1 MTTAK
6 RYNSWHQ
13 FILYCGKASAVL
25 VLMVLATTSNSSAQF
40 PTEPPP
46 PGELRP
52 LEFPD
57 FREAT
62 LDNGLRLI
70 VVENDRLPIV
80 SVSLNLH
87 AGSRYDPLGRE
98 GLADMVAELL
108 TKGTET
114 RSADQIA
121 EEIESV
127 GASLTAGA
135 GTDFFGIAST
145 VMSDHVEL
153 AFELMGDVLL
163 NSTFLEE
170 ELELA
175 RTRFLSTLRVE
186 QSDPN
191 ALATRYFARE
201 IYGNHPYGRR
211 ESLISLSSITGDDVR
226 QFADSRLLPGGGL
239 LVLAGD
245 ITLDEARELAGEYL
259 GEWQGTADAPTNI
272 LTPPHKATEILLVHR
287 PGADQSSIR
296 AGNLALMPGDDLFYS
311 ATLANQVLGGGA
323 DARLFDI
330 LREQHGWTYGAYS
343 GIARRLDQ
351 GFFQA
356 NTEVGTP
363 VTDSALTEIMVQ
375 LRRIGSE
382 VVPDSELVAAKGF
395 LVGSFPLTIQ
405 TPQQVARQVGQVRLL
420 NLGEDYLES
429 YRERLAAVDTPDLM
443 AAAQQ
448 VIKPDSTVIVV
459 VGDGEAI
466 YEKLLAIAPVNIIDV
481 DGNPLTPADLAP
493 PTEAPEYDVRQLG
506 THRESFQISV
516 QGNVMGYQISEMIVS
531 GESIVSKASLAIPMV
546 GVNQETTLSI
556 DPTTM
561 MPTAYDQVGMVMGQT
576 VETHLVYEGGRVT
589 GTMQSP
595 TQTGAIE
602 TVNVDTTLSE
612 AVAEVSTLQALLPAL
627 PLVPGT
633 TLTYSAFSA
642 SDGGNTTVTLRVSDP
657 EEVTVPAG
665 TFTAYRVDVTGGEV
679 SFAIH
684 VSVETPRRIIKRALP
699 QPPLT
704 FELVGGQ

>member
-6 RYNSWHQ
+6 RYFSWQ
-13 FILYCGKASAVL
+13 QLRRSCGKMS
-25 VLMVLATTSNSSAQF
+25 LALALIALTITSSVNAQF

-70 VVENDRLPIV
+70 VVENNRLPIV
-80 SVSLNLH
+80 SISLNLH
-87 AGSRYDPLGRE
+87 AGSRYDPPGRE

-108 TKGTET
+108 TKGTEART
-114 RSADQIA
+114 AEQIA

-127 GASLTAGA
+127 GANLSAGA
-135 GTDFFGIAST
+135 GSDFLGIAST

-153 AFELMGDVLL
+153 AFELMGDILL

-170 ELELA
+170 ELEIA

-191 ALATRYFARE
+191 ALATRYFAKE
-201 IYGNHPYGRR
+201 IYGDHPYGRR
-211 ESLISLSSITGDDVR
+211 ESLISLSSLTREDVQ
-226 QFADSRLLPGGGL
+226 QFASSRLLPDGGL

-245 ITLDEARELAGEYL
+245 ITLDEARGFAQEYL
-259 GEWQGTADAPTNI
+259 GAWQGFAVAPENI
-272 LTPPHKATEILLVHR
+272 ATPALKATEIVLVHR

-311 ATLANQVLGGGA
+311 ATVANRVLGGGS
-323 DARLFDI
+323 DARLFAI

-363 VTDSALTEIMVQ
+363 VTDSALTEMMVQ

-382 VVPDSELVAAKGF
+382 IVPDSEMVAAKGF
-395 LVGSFPLTIQ
+395 LVGSFPLSIQ
-405 TPQQVARQVGQVRLL
+405 TPQQVAGQVAQVRLL

-429 YRERLAAVDTPDLM
+429 YRERLAAVEPPELM

-448 VIKPDSTVIVV
+448 VIKPDSTTIVV
-459 VGDGEAI
+459 VGDGQVI
-466 YEKLLAIAPVNIIDV
+466 YDKLLAIASVRIIDV
-481 DGNPLTPADLAP
+481 DGNALTPADLAP
-493 PTEAPEYDVRQLG
+493 PTEAPEYDVRQLV
-506 THRESFQISV
+506 TSRDSFQIAL
-516 QGNVMGYQISEMIVS
+516 QGNVMGYQVSEMLVS
-531 GESIVSKASLAIPMV
+531 DDALVSKSTLAIPMA
-546 GVNQETTLSI
+546 GINQETTLSI
-556 DPTTM
+556 DPSTM
-561 MPTAYDQVGMVMGQT
+561 MPTAYDQAGQIMGQA
-576 VETHLVYEGGRVT
+576 VETHLVYDGARVT
-589 GTMQSP
+589 GTVQSP
-595 TQTGAIE
+595 SQTG
-602 TVNVDTTLSE
+602 TPTTTNVDTTLSE
-612 AVAEVSTLQALLPAL
+612 GIAEMSTLQALLPAL

-633 TLTYSAFSA
+633 TLTYSAFDA
-642 SDGGNTTVTLRVSDP
+642 SDGGITTVTIRVSEP

-665 TFTAYRVDVTGGEV
+665 TFSAYRVDLTGGEV
-679 SFAIH
+679 SIAIH
-684 VSVETPRRIIKRALP
+684 VSVDTPRKMIRMALP

-704 FELVGGQ
+704 FELVGSQ